1 MHKLAREFLNEDK
14 ENKNIY
20 EKVVSTNDTYYTNL
34 LVNKFYYY
42 MFKIYFISYIEKSIK
57 LKSFEIKNKKKKRY
71 ERELY
76 ILNSIDED
84 FKEEKINTIA
94 DKPIDYIEVIF
105 DQVDISNISTNKKL
119 NQAIESI
126 TSKQKLILFMRY
138 IQYKEEKQIAKELNI
153 SKQSVNK
160 VKLAALKNIR
170 KYIGGEINGRNFY

>member
-138 IQYKEEKQIAKELNI
+138 IQDKEEKQIAKELNI